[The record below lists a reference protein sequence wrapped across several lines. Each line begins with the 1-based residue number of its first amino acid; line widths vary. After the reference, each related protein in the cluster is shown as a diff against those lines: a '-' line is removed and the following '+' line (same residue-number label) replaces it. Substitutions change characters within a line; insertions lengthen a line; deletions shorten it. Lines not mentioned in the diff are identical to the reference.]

1 MNEKFGN
8 SLQPYG
14 KILAERPDIWFHI
27 WIFSNIF
34 IQSSLFKRSLKQRNG
49 NWEMKE
55 MELSAANGWQ
65 SRVSW
70 WGRTGANLEWATKN
84 CDRGTIL
91 SLHLNVNVKESTKD
105 GDSTGNNK
113 PTRNW
118 LLCIYISLEWL
129 PLVNSSIRFTFC
141 IPASTCKYNHPKR
154 GLQSYCCVF

>member
-1 MNEKFGN
+1 MKSSGIVCSPTGKFWLKGPIYDFTFEYFPI
-8 SLQPYG
+8 SLYRA
-14 KILAERPDIWFHI
+14 LCLRDHY
-27 WIFSNIF
+27 N
-34 IQSSLFKRSLKQRNG
+34 
-49 NWEMKE
+49 KE